1 MQISIQV
8 EGLSRVQHKL
18 KVAADKL
25 NNMRQFWA
33 SVGMYVQRQTIRERF
48 NKEQTPEGKKWK
60 PLAEST
66 IRRRKKRH
74 KRGNMKILQDTGEL
88 RRSIAY
94 EAGNNSVKVGSVLK
108 YARIHQFGGTVEVSR
123 LGQYK
128 RNHKNHRFKRKGN
141 SYSYSH
147 KVTIPARPFL
157 GVTESEK
164 EHITSMFRQYI
175 KRHILGGS

>member
-8 EGLSRVQHKL
+8 EGLERL
-18 KVAADKL
+18 KQRLKATADKL
-25 NNMRQFWA
+25 QNMRQFWS

-48 NKEQTPEGKKWK
+48 NKEQSPEGQKWK

-66 IRRRKKRH
+66 KRRKKRH
-74 KRGNMKILQDTGEL
+74 KRGQMKILHDTGAL

-108 YARIHQFGGTVEVSR
+108 YARTHQFGRG
-123 LGQYK
+123 K
-128 RNHKNHRFKRKGN
+128 
-141 SYSYSH
+141 
-147 KVTIPARPFL
+147 IPARPFL

-164 EHITSMFRQYI
+164 KHIVSMFGTYI
-175 KRHILGGS
+175 KRHILGGT

>member
-8 EGLSRVQHKL
+8 EGLVRL
-18 KVAADKL
+18 KQRLKATADKL
-25 NNMRQFWA
+25 QNMRQFWS

-48 NKEQTPEGKKWK
+48 NKEQSPEGQKWK

-66 IRRRKKRH
+66 KKKRLKRH
-74 KRGNMKILQDTGEL
+74 KRGVMKILHDTGAL

-108 YARIHQFGGTVEVSR
+108 YARIHQFGGTIHFKK
-123 LGQYK
+123 K
-128 RNHKNHRFKRKGN
+128 RG
-141 SYSYSH
+141 S
-147 KVTIPARPFL
+147 VTIPARPFL

-164 EHITSMFRQYI
+164 KHIVSMFGQYI
-175 KRHILGGS
+175 KRHILGGG

>member
-8 EGLSRVQHKL
+8 EGLARLKQRL
-18 KVAADKL
+18 KVTADKL
-25 NNMRQFWA
+25 QNMRQFWS
-33 SVGMYVQRQTIRERF
+33 SVGMYVQKQTIKERF
-48 NKEQTPEGKKWK
+48 NKEQSPEGQKWK
-60 PLAEST
+60 PLAPAT
-66 IRRRKKRH
+66 IKRKKRH

-88 RRSIAY
+88 RKSVAY
-94 EAGNNSVKVGSVLK
+94 EARDDSVRVGSVLK

-128 RNHKNHRFKRKGN
+128 RDHKNHRFKRKGN

-147 KVTIPARPFL
+147 KVNIPARPFL

-164 EHITSMFRQYI
+164 KHIVSMFGQYI
-175 KRHILGGS
+175 KRHILGGG

>member
-8 EGLSRVQHKL
+8 EGLARLKQRLKATAGKL
-18 KVAADKL
+18 Q
-25 NNMRQFWA
+25 NMRQFWS
-33 SVGMYVQRQTIRERF
+33 SVGMYVQNQTIKERF
-48 NKEQTPEGKKWK
+48 NKEQSPNGQKWE

-66 IRRRKKRH
+66 KRRKKRH
-74 KRGNMKILQDTGEL
+74 KRGQMKILHDTGEL

-164 EHITSMFRQYI
+164 KHITSMFRQYI
-175 KRHILGGS
+175 KRHILGGG